1 MVGSYFGWKQ
11 YNLRRNS
18 PDTYRLFRDA
28 RLVKYFS
35 VLRQIFSCRAD
46 LTRWRPSWRRMLAD
60 RTHRCVYQCN
70 CLFVC
75 LSIYLSTGP
84 VLLQQP
90 RVQRGLQG
98 APGEAGLRGGGGRSG
113 HSVDIPHRCLLNV
126 QSLHY
131 LVGCCL
137 MSAVL
142 SSRPCPCPTWAAPAP
157 EARTTAPTHEPRVS
171 SVACHPELLLC
182 YQLPIP
188 FVIIHIYLN
197 DMPPHATRIPYINH
211 TGVGRSL
218 F

>member
-35 VLRQIFSCRAD
+35 VLRQIFSCPAD
-46 LTRWRPSWRRMLAD
+46 LTRWRRSWRRMLDD
-60 RTHRCVYQCN
+60 RTHRCSSTVYN
-70 CLFVC
+70 
-75 LSIYLSTGP
+75 IYLSVDIFIYISTYLSIGP

-98 APGEAGLRGGGGRSG
+98 APREAGLCGGGGRSG

-126 QSLHY
+126 QNLHY

-157 EARTTAPTHEPRVS
+157 EARTTPPMHEPRVS

-188 FVIIHIYLN
+188 FVIIHIYPN
-197 DMPPHATRIPYINH
+197 KKDIHPMPQEFHA
-211 TGVGRSL
+211 
-218 F
+218 